1 MEEDGTRPRAA
12 RANGTLGPRV
22 RRIRKELGLTLAG
35 VSEATGV
42 SISAISKIENDQ
54 VSPTFANLMRLAEG
68 LDIPLSRLVSLDSE
82 DRSGSARLTVT
93 RAGDAKFRTT
103 QSYDIW
109 ALCTDI
115 QHKRMLPM
123 VERVRSRDPDT
134 ADGMLSHSGEEFV
147 YVLKGTVA
155 VHTEH
160 YEPVRLERGD
170 SLYMDS
176 QMAHTYTTV
185 GAEDAEILMV
195 WLSPAAQS
203 SSDSTRMV
211 ESLLSR
217 RA

>member
-1 MEEDGTRPRAA
+1 M
-12 RANGTLGPRV
+12 
-22 RRIRKELGLTLAG
+22 TLAE
-35 VSEATGV
+35 VSRLTGV

-68 LDIPLSRLVSLDSE
+68 LDIPLSRLVSLDGE
-82 DRSGSARLTVT
+82 DPSGSARMTVT
-93 RAGDAKFRTT
+93 RAGDAKFRAT

-109 ALCTDI
+109 TLCTDI
-115 QHKRMLPM
+115 QHKRMTPM

-147 YVLKGTVA
+147 FVLKGRVA

-160 YEPVRLERGD
+160 YRTVTLEAGD

-176 QMAHTYTTV
+176 QMAHTYTTE

-203 SSDSTRMV
+203 TSDNTRMV
-211 ESLLSR
+211 ESMLNKKP
-217 RA
+217 